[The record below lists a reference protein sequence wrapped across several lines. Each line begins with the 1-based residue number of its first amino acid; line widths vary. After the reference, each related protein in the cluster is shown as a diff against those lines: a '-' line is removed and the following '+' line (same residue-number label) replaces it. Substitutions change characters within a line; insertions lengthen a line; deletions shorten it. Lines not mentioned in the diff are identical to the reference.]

1 MDGSQGTAGTRRSV
15 GTVVRHH
22 LLSVSAGTAA
32 HLAVPKSWVQ

>member
-22 LLSVSAGTAA
+22 LLNPLTLGYRRAAGPHGA
-32 HLAVPKSWVQ
+32 